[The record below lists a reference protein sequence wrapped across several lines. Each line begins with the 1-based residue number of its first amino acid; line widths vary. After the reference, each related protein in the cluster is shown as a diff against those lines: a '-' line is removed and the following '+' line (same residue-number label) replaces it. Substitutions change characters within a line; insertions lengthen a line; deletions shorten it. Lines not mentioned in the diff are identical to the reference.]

1 MARGFDLVIRNGRV
15 LDGTGSP
22 YFKRDIGVKNGRIEK
37 IGKINGSAIKVID
50 AQNQIVSPGF
60 IDSHSHTDQSILPFP
75 EAESFIMQ
83 GVTTQV
89 GGNCGLAMAPAS
101 EKTLPL
107 LQKYLESALHPGY
120 AYGWDWNTLAQFY
133 ERIDGQGT
141 SINLAP
147 LVAQGAVRLAVKGFD
162 ATPGEPIRDAAN
174 EKAGTFVYASPVPAA
189 CSKIGTASRR

>member
-1 MARGFDLVIRNGRV
+1 
-15 LDGTGSP
+15 
-22 YFKRDIGVKNGRIEK
+22 
-37 IGKINGSAIKVID
+37 
-50 AQNQIVSPGF
+50 
-60 IDSHSHTDQSILPFP
+60 
-75 EAESFIMQ
+75 
-83 GVTTQV
+83 
-89 GGNCGLAMAPAS
+89 MAPAS